1 MQIVIATQ
9 VNKAYLLGGGLD
21 ENYNTLS
28 DQVLEWNILTDE
40 V

>member
-1 MQIVIATQ
+1 MQIVVVTHI
-9 VNKAYLLGGGLD
+9 NKAYLLGGGLD

-40 V
+40 I